1 MLMEGKY
8 INLIEAAKSA
18 YKNSYSPYSGYAVGA
33 AILCSDDTIYT
44 GTNIESAALP
54 AGICAE
60 RSALASAVS
69 AGKRE
74 FVAIAVYSKQI
85 STPCGMCRQ
94 LLAEFGDMWII
105 CEAQNGTIKYYSL
118 SALLPEAFLN
128 LKQQGGESCND
139 ETY

>member
-1 MLMEGKY
+1 MLMEDKY
-8 INLIEAAKSA
+8 PGLIEAAKSA

-33 AILCSDDTIYT
+33 AILCSDGSIYS
-44 GTNIESAALP
+44 GTNVESAALP

-69 AGKRE
+69 DGKRG
-74 FVAIAVYSKQI
+74 FVAVAVYSKQI

-94 LLAEFGDMWII
+94 LLAEFGDMQVI
-105 CEAQNGTIKYYSL
+105 CAAQDGTTKFYSL

-128 LKQQGGESCND
+128 LKQQGR
-139 ETY
+139 